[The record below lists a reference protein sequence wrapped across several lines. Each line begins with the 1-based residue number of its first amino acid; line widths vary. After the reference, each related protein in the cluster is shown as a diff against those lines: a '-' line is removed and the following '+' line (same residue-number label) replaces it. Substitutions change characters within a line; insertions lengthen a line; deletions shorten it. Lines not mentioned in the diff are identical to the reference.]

1 MLFLSTGFSSY
12 YLLMTLHVHYAT
24 LTHFWSVLLNKI
36 WPLISV
42 ALTRGHIL
50 KDCDSA
56 LILPGS
62 ALKKDPSVEIK
73 VVVSSQATWNT
84 FSWCFLTSFWQLTV
98 TVTSVHG
105 HLIGY
110 WRPVIRMSAP
120 SLVTL
125 SESVELDDASSAT
138 KKMKNEVKRN
148 EEEENTCKLYAMICK
163 AICKSSRQV

>member
-1 MLFLSTGFSSY
+1 MLFWSTGFSSY
-12 YLLMTLHVHYAT
+12 YLFMTLHVLYAT

-50 KDCDSA
+50 KDSLSFNFAWECSE
-56 LILPGS
+56 
-62 ALKKDPSVEIK
+62 KDPSVKIK
-73 VVVSSQATWNT
+73 VVISSQATWNT
-84 FSWCFLTSFWQLTV
+84 FSWCFLTSFWQLTA
-98 TVTSVHG
+98 TVTLVHG

-120 SLVTL
+120 GLVTL

-138 KKMKNEVKRN
+138 KNEVKWN
-148 EEEENTCKLYAMICK
+148 EEENTCKLYIMICK
-163 AICKSSRQV
+163 PMRKSSRQV